1 MEKNILT
8 ILTILIT
15 FLSQGKNY
23 KNQYVGVNIFQLPTS
38 TININYYSDY
48 NPRLTSVVDF
58 GCALGYN
65 KKYDFIGSLL
75 TPHIILNDNYLVKSQ
90 LGGYAKMGGYL
101 NFRKGYNKFNFFHF
115 GLFITNSIVYEEAS
129 YFSPN
134 DTKLFPD
141 EEDIKHFVNI
151 LGLNSSIGYDFEI
164 NSRLR
169 SNIDFQF
176 SIPSPNYL
184 NLYSYS
190 NFIPGMGFKDT
201 DKMWFPMLIFNL
213 KYQLD
218 TERHLR
224 E

>member
-1 MEKNILT
+1 MKKNILT
-8 ILTILIT
+8 ILIIL
-15 FLSQGKNY
+15 FFFPSKGKSY
-23 KNQYVGVNIFQLPTS
+23 KNQYIGVNVFQLPAS
-38 TININYYSDY
+38 TINMNYYSDY
-48 NPRLTSVVDF
+48 NPRFTSVVDF
-58 GCALGYN
+58 GFSLGYN
-65 KKYDFIGSLL
+65 EKFDFIGGLL
-75 TPHIILNDNYLVKSQ
+75 TPHIINFDNYLLKNQS
-90 LGGYAKMGGYL
+90 GGYIKAGGYL
-101 NFRKGYNKFNFFHF
+101 NFRKGYNKFNFLHL

-129 YFSPN
+129 YFSVD

-141 EEDIKHFVNI
+141 EENIKHFVNI

-169 SNIDFQF
+169 SNVDFQF

-184 NLYSYS
+184 NLYGYS

-218 TERHLR
+218 KERHLR